1 MKRATSFLFVSII
14 VLFLMSCDKF
24 HAKKLAGT
32 YSCRVDY
39 NYWDMTPKII
49 DTTYQEEIEIKQKG
63 KLLEIF
69 NHSIPIDSLWKE
81 KQFYQGDVH
90 SYMKVL
96 FKNDSVYITTSGGGL
111 GGNSS
116 AIYTGRKVK

>member
-1 MKRATSFLFVSII
+1 MKYTTSFLFVSII
-14 VLFLMSCDKF
+14 VLFLTSCDKF

-39 NYWDMTPKII
+39 HYWDMTPKII
-49 DTTYQEEIEIKQKG
+49 DSTYQRDIEVKQKG

-69 NHSIPIDSLWKE
+69 SYSIPIDSLWKE
-81 KQFYQGDVH
+81 RQFSQGDVH
-90 SYMKVL
+90 SYLKVL
-96 FKNDSVYITTSGGGL
+96 FKNDSVYITSSGGGL

-116 AIYTGRKVK
+116 TTYSGRKIK